1 MLNQVIL
8 VGRLVDQP
16 QMEGDSCYVKL
27 AVPRSYK
34 NENGEYD
41 IDFINCK
48 TWEAIATNVC
58 EYCKKG
64 EVIGVKGRLQSNENG
79 IEVVAE
85 KITFL
90 SSNLNLKK
98 ED

>member
-1 MLNQVIL
+1 MLNQTVL

-16 QMEGDSCYVKL
+16 KKDEKGASITI

-34 NENGEYD
+34 NEDGIYET
-41 IDFINCK
+41 DFIPARLFNGVAEN
-48 TWEAIATNVC
+48 TC

-64 EVIGVKGRLQSNENG
+64 DLIGIKGRLQSNENG
-79 IEVVAE
+79 LELIAE

-90 SSNLNLKK
+90 STNK
-98 ED
+98 ENRED